1 MRSLTELIIELET
14 VNQEL
19 EKIQTDEEYISEK
32 VNKIYGGKRYTQD
45 RTKEIENI
53 LKEFSIG

>member
-1 MRSLTELIIELET
+1 MKTLTELIIELET